1 MKPKTDEKRS
11 WIGANVTPEFK
22 DQVAAF
28 VRTVDDPR
36 FRDRTVADFIRLLVV
51 DFMKGELVRIER
63 RPHWPMRIPEPEPVA
78 ETEEVGA

>member
-22 DQVAAF
+22 DEVAAF

-51 DFMKGELVRIER
+51 DYMNGELVRLPIPWKAPA
-63 RPHWPMRIPEPEPVA
+63 RPVRTPELA
-78 ETEEVGA
+78 GEEAGA